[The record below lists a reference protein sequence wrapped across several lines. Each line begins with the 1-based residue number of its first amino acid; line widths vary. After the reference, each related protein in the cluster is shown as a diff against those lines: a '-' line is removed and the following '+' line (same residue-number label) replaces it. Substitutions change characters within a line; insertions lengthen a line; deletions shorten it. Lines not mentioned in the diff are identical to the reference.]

1 MNPKLREPLES
12 WRSVLW
18 LGGIAVAAQIVFGGM
33 RPVDGSVIATLARD
47 GFRAELPAFAQYL
60 FDSPL
65 KIVFL
70 KALGIQSPTLLAGLF
85 LVLSFLPFAA
95 ALLAPDDE
103 RRKSAFLIAAALP
116 LTRISFGSL
125 GVGDAV
131 MFAGAIAVVVSRS
144 APVLLVASAVLVG
157 WHVQQGILLLG
168 LVFVLGYVT
177 GERRDRAS
185 LAMIALGVVLGVAFF
200 LLSRTW
206 LAFPYQSRLGF
217 LLAHLDRFL
226 LRIAFY
232 WPAAIAVALPGFLL
246 LWLARGFRGLP
257 WWLFAGIVASFVAAS
272 VTSDVSRVFFVLHW
286 PMLLMILLSKPE
298 TIRAVRMPAVILP
311 VLLLSA
317 VVPLLTWSGVE
328 MFDWKALAHTF
339 VKYGGPSGWAQ
350 LFLSLAGAFD

>member
-18 LGGIAVAAQIVFGGM
+18 LAGIAIAAQVLFGGM
-33 RPVDGSVIATLARD
+33 RPVDGSVLATLARD
-47 GFRAELPAFAQYL
+47 GFRAELPPFAQYL

-65 KIVFL
+65 KIVLL
-70 KALGIQSPTLLAGLF
+70 KAIGLQSPTLIAGLF
-85 LVLSFLPFAA
+85 LALSFLPFAA
-95 ALLAPDDE
+95 ALLAEDDE
-103 RRKSAFLIAAALP
+103 RRKSAFLLAAALP

-144 APVLLVASAVLVG
+144 RLVLLFASAVLVG
-157 WHVQQGILLLG
+157 WHVQQGVLLLG
-168 LVFVLGYVT
+168 LVVVLGWVT

-185 LAMIALGVVLGVAFF
+185 LAMIVAGVVLGVAFF

-206 LAFPYQSRLGF
+206 LPFPYQSRLGF

-226 LRIAFY
+226 LRIVFY

-246 LWLARGFRGLP
+246 LWLVRGFRSLS
-257 WWLFAGIVASFVAAS
+257 WWLFAGTAASFVAAS

-286 PMLLMILLSKPE
+286 PMLLMILLP
-298 TIRAVRMPAVILP
+298 IRSVRSPAVIVP
-311 VLLLSA
+311 VMLLSA

-328 MFDWKALAHTF
+328 VFDWKALAQTLQ
-339 VKYGGPSGWAQ
+339 KYGGPSGWAQ

>member
-1 MNPKLREPLES
+1 MNPKLRDPVES

-18 LGGIAVAAQIVFGGM
+18 LAGAAVAAQIVFGGL
-33 RPVDGSVIATLARD
+33 RPVDGSILARLARD

-70 KALGIQSPTLLAGLF
+70 KGLGIQSPTLIAGLF

-95 ALLAPDDE
+95 VFLAPDDE
-103 RRKSAFLIAAALP
+103 RRKSAFLLAAVLP

-144 APVLLVASAVLVG
+144 PPVLLVASAMLVG
-157 WHVQQGILLLG
+157 WHVQQGVLLLG
-168 LVFVLGYVT
+168 LVVVLGYLT
-177 GERRDRAS
+177 GERRDRLS
-185 LAMIALGVVLGVAFF
+185 LAMIVAGVVLGVAFF

-206 LAFPYQSRLGF
+206 LALPYQSRLGF

-246 LWLARGFRGLP
+246 LWLARGFRSVS
-257 WWLFAGIVASFVAAS
+257 WWLFVGTAASFVAAS

-286 PMLLMILLSKPE
+286 PMLLLVLLATPA
-298 TIRAVRMPAVILP
+298 TIRSVRSPAVIVP

-328 MFDWKALAHTF
+328 VFDWKALAQTLQ
-339 VKYGGPSGWAQ
+339 KYGGPSGWAQ

>member
-18 LGGIAVAAQIVFGGM
+18 LAAMAVAAQIVFGGL
-33 RPVDGSVIATLARD
+33 RPVDGSVISALARD

-65 KIVFL
+65 KIVVL
-70 KALGIQSPTLLAGLF
+70 KAIGIQSPTLLAGLF
-85 LVLSFLPFAA
+85 LALSVLPLAA
-95 ALLAPDDE
+95 AFLAEDDE
-103 RRKSAFLIAAALP
+103 RRKSAFLLAAALP

-144 APVLLVASAVLVG
+144 RPVLLVASAVLVG
-157 WHVQQGILLLG
+157 WHVQQGVLLLG
-168 LVFVLGYVT
+168 LVVGLGWVT

-185 LAMIALGVVLGVAFF
+185 LAMIVLGAALGIAFF

-226 LRIAFY
+226 LRIVFY

-246 LWLARGFRGLP
+246 LWLARGVRSLS
-257 WWLFAGIVASFVAAS
+257 WWLFAGTAASFLAAS

-286 PMLLMILLSKPE
+286 PMLLMALLATPA
-298 TIRAVRMPAVILP
+298 TIRAVRSPAVIVP
-311 VLLLSA
+311 VMLLSA

-328 MFDWKALAHTF
+328 VFDWKALAQT
-339 VKYGGPSGWAQ
+339 VQKYGGPSGWAE

>member
-18 LGGIAVAAQIVFGGM
+18 LAGIAIAVQIVFGGM
-33 RPVDGSVIATLARD
+33 RPVDGSVLAVLARD

-65 KIVFL
+65 KIVLL
-70 KALGIQSPTLLAGLF
+70 KAIGLQSPTLLAGLF
-85 LVLSFLPFAA
+85 LALSFLPFAA
-95 ALLAPDDE
+95 SFLAEDDE
-103 RRKSAFLIAAALP
+103 RRKSAFLLAAALP

-131 MFAGAIAVVVSRS
+131 MFAGAIAVVASRS
-144 APVLLVASAVLVG
+144 RPVLLVASFILVG

-168 LVFVLGYVT
+168 LVVVLGWLT

-185 LAMIALGVVLGVAFF
+185 LAMIVAGVVLGIAFF

-226 LRIAFY
+226 LRIVFY

-246 LWLARGFRGLP
+246 LWLVRGFRSVS
-257 WWLFAGIVASFVAAS
+257 WWLFAATAASFVAAS

-286 PMLLMILLSKPE
+286 PMLLMVLMSKPD
-298 TIRAVRMPAVILP
+298 TIRSVRSPTVIVP
-311 VLLLSA
+311 VMLLSA

-328 MFDWKALAHTF
+328 VFDWKALAQTLQ
-339 VKYGGPSGWAQ
+339 KYGGPSGWAQ

>member
-18 LGGIAVAAQIVFGGM
+18 LVGMAIAAQIVFGGL
-33 RPVDGSVIATLARD
+33 RPVDGSVISTLARD

-65 KIVFL
+65 KIVLL
-70 KALGIQSPTLLAGLF
+70 KAIGIQSPTLLAGLF
-85 LVLSFLPFAA
+85 LALSFLPFAA
-95 ALLAPDDE
+95 AFLAEDDE
-103 RRKSAFLIAAALP
+103 RRKSAFLLAAALP

-144 APVLLVASAVLVG
+144 RPVLLVASAVLVG
-157 WHVQQGILLLG
+157 WHVQQGVLLLG
-168 LVFVLGYVT
+168 LVVGLGWLT
-177 GERRDRAS
+177 GARRDRAS
-185 LAMIALGVVLGVAFF
+185 LAMIVLGTALGTAFF

-217 LLAHLDRFL
+217 LLAHHDRFL
-226 LRIAFY
+226 LRIVFY

-246 LWLARGFRGLP
+246 LWLARGFRSLP
-257 WWLFAGIVASFVAAS
+257 WWLFAGTALSFVAAS

-286 PMLLMILLSKPE
+286 PMLLMVLLATPA
-298 TIRAVRMPAVILP
+298 TIRAVRSPAVIVP
-311 VLLLSA
+311 VMLLSA
-317 VVPLLTWSGVE
+317 VLPLLTWSGVE
-328 MFDWKALAHTF
+328 VFDWKALAQT
-339 VKYGGPSGWAQ
+339 VQKYGGPSGWAE